1 LIQKKACCKSK
12 HKEAKIDT
20 PFGISI
26 NILDEKNKHTSRDHT
41 LTEPSKLEEINRVG
55 SPTVP
60 ATPFIPGYS
69 ANEPIS
75 FI

>member
-1 LIQKKACCKSK
+1 M
-12 HKEAKIDT
+12 
-20 PFGISI
+20 
-26 NILDEKNKHTSRDHT
+26 LDEKNEHTSRDHT